1 MQPVNYGD
9 SLALTGCH
17 WVSMW
22 WSHAMCIFNKSH
34 VFNMERPEFEGGGV
48 RTNVEISR
56 KVKTVKTERKS
67 VVASGWEWVQGLTV
81 DRH

>member
-1 MQPVNYGD
+1 MCLIWMGQ
-9 SLALTGCH
+9 SL
-17 WVSMW
+17 
-22 WSHAMCIFNKSH
+22 
-34 VFNMERPEFEGGGV
+34 RGGV

-81 DRH
+81 DRHWGTLWGEGKVVTLDCGDGHTSVYIN